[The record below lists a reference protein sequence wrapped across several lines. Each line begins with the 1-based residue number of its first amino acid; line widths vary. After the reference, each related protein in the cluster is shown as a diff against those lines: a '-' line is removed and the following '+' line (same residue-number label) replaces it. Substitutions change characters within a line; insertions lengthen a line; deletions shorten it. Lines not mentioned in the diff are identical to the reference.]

1 MADESVKTGKI
12 DFTYADYS
20 VVFSITHCSSHKDFS
35 LIKLKKEDV
44 SQLLTSLYKIEKYTW
59 RQWADEPRNK
69 NGITSEIPGTNSFD
83 AIDNQSYS
91 LNPLTD
97 EKYFFHFRA
106 EQKGTFRVFGYQD
119 ANIFRITHIDPQG
132 KMHGHK

>member
-1 MADESVKTGKI
+1 
-12 DFTYADYS
+12 
-20 VVFSITHCSSHKDFS
+20 
-35 LIKLKKEDV
+35 LKKQDV
-44 SQLLTSLYKIEKYTW
+44 ETFLGALQKIERFTW
-59 RQWADEPRNK
+59 QQWAHEDQTK
-69 NGITSEIPGTNSFD
+69 NGIKQEIPGTNSFD
-83 AIDNQSYS
+83 AIDKQSYS

-132 KMHGHK
+132 KMHRHK